1 MLATIQS
8 AKKLGAVSSLSRHEI
23 TEVPDLVIPTDDL
36 IPVFDEGS
44 IMFRHAVEWA
54 AIDTENPWV
63 SEVGISGE
71 KYHRGELTKVPGDHV
86 SAGTCHG
93 RKDRA
98 PNEIDD

>member
-44 IMFRHAVEWA
+44 IMIRHAVEWA
-54 AIDTENPWV
+54 AIDTENPRV
-63 SEVGISGE
+63 PEVGISGE
-71 KYHRGELTKVPGDHV
+71 KYHHGELTKVPGDHV

-93 RKDRA
+93 RKDGA
-98 PNEIDD
+98 PSEIDD